1 VLVDHDM
8 NLVLNLCDHIE
19 VLDFGRIIASGT
31 PTEMRGSSAVAD
43 AYRATIAVSVLV
55 LLALLRGRLG
65 SSWALAR
72 REWRRVM
79 LVGLLTATFQTLYFL
94 AVVAIG
100 VSVATV
106 VCLGFAPVLLL
117 ILDAVR
123 RRRRPARGQTVTV
136 TVAVTGLLLVSLAD
150 GLSGQTPHRCSAYS
164 PPGLGRRV
172 RAVRRCCPAAGP
184 TPGRPDRDHRDDVG
198 RRRRPRADRRGAR
211 RSAIGT
217 RTTDD
222 IITWAVIG
230 YLGVVTMAVAYA
242 LMFTG
247 LRSTPPGAAM
257 VATLIEPVTAVALA
271 VVFLDERLTLAA
283 LVGCLLILGAIA
295 SLGHRP
301 RNPSRSR
308 SW

>member
-1 VLVDHDM
+1 VIWGTIGPGVRLVHERSQ
-8 NLVLNLCDHIE
+8 LSPLAI
-19 VLDFGRIIASGT
+19 S
-31 PTEMRGSSAVAD
+31 
-43 AYRATIAVSVLV
+43 AYRAAIAVSVLV
-55 LLALLRGRLG
+55 LLAVLRGRLG

-72 REWRRVM
+72 REWRRVI

-117 ILDAVR
+117 VLDAVR
-123 RRRRPARGQTVTV
+123 RRRRPATGQTVTV
-136 TVAVTGLLLVSLAD
+136 AVAVTGLLLVSLTD
-150 GLSGQTPHRCSAYS
+150 GAGGQTPHLVLGILAALGSGAAFALSADVARPLAQRLDALTVTTATMS
-164 PPGLGRRV
+164 V
-172 RAVRRCCPAAGP
+172 AAAVLLLIAVVPAG
-184 TPGRPDRDHRDDVG
+184 
-198 RRRRPRADRRGAR
+198 
-211 RSAIGT
+211 SAIGARIT
-217 RTTDD
+217 GDAF
-222 IITWAVIG
+222 TWAVIV

-271 VVFLDERLTLAA
+271 VVFLDERLTPAA

-301 RNPSRSR
+301 AEPQPQ
-308 SW
+308 